1 MKWGSELLCENRVK
15 GQLSKS
21 VHERTG
27 QQPKVDTQ
35 HSAGGRVWR
44 ELTQGKVCPNSSPVF
59 KLLTGQMWQGALKWC
74 SQCVLINGLREEE
87 EGEREQWRWRKGCRS
102 LLLPSHPNSLGDR
115 TETVPSPKTSYSARA
130 SHSSTQ

>member
-1 MKWGSELLCENRVK
+1 MRGQASSRKWIPSTVQEVGYGGSLPR
-15 GQLSKS
+15 
-21 VHERTG
+21 
-27 QQPKVDTQ
+27 
-35 HSAGGRVWR
+35 
-44 ELTQGKVCPNSSPVF
+44 VCPNSSPVF
-59 KLLTGQMWQGALKWC
+59 KLLTGQLWQGALKWC

-115 TETVPSPKTSYSARA
+115 TETVPSPKTSYSARV